1 MRDKK
6 QSLND
11 TASVKTKGKSKL
23 ASSNFGGLK
32 PLVMLQLKDK
42 IDFSFLKSK
51 KKTLFK
57 TIYSILFF
65 VGLTALIY
73 LMFSLVVQFGLFSFL
88 QTLNFRAYLVLM
100 TILFILS
107 FFSCLVN
114 VTRTLYFSKDN
125 QVLMTMPV
133 SDGKIFS
140 SKLIVC
146 FIYELIKNVSYIFP
160 FFIAYG
166 LVMKLSV
173 LYFFWSIVALL
184 LVTVLSIVLSGLLS
198 IPAMWLTTALK
209 KHKVLEYIVVGLFIA
224 GVTVAVI
231 FIIGL
236 IPQDIDLVRDWGKIY
251 WAIQDF
257 LKGFAKYFVVFD
269 YLLQLLTGMVYNGTS
284 FRLFTTTNLI
294 TFGVVINVIAL
305 SLGLIVLLSKP
316 LFLKMVSAP
325 FEYKKNE
332 SIKPKK
338 NKKRKSFSSAVVQ
351 QAKREVRTPSIIYS
365 ILIVAILTPIAIF
378 LQNKIIGA
386 MDTKILGNY
395 MGIAFNILIILL
407 MMLSSNVILASI
419 YSSEGNS
426 AYLNKIVPVAFGIPL
441 TSKLVTN
448 ACICILSII
457 ASVIIIEVFSGIG
470 ILATILLSLSLI
482 LVYIAHIYWSAELDL
497 MNPQNRLYQTT
508 GKGDKNPNELKSTII
523 AFLASAIFAFI
534 SFFLMKENI
543 NVVFVKLLFISL
555 IFCAVRV
562 YLFYTKIK
570 LYYKEK

>member
-1 MRDKK
+1 
-6 QSLND
+6 
-11 TASVKTKGKSKL
+11 
-23 ASSNFGGLK
+23 
-32 PLVMLQLKDK
+32 
-42 IDFSFLKSK
+42 
-51 KKTLFK
+51 
-57 TIYSILFF
+57 
-65 VGLTALIY
+65 
-73 LMFSLVVQFGLFSFL
+73 
-88 QTLNFRAYLVLM
+88 
-100 TILFILS
+100 
-107 FFSCLVN
+107 
-114 VTRTLYFSKDN
+114 
-125 QVLMTMPV
+125 
-133 SDGKIFS
+133 
-140 SKLIVC
+140 
-146 FIYELIKNVSYIFP
+146 
-160 FFIAYG
+160 
-166 LVMKLSV
+166 MKLSV
-173 LYFFWSIVALL
+173 LYFLWSIVALL

-294 TFGVVINVIAL
+294 TFGVVIGVLAL

-332 SIKPKK
+332 NIKPKK
-338 NKKRKSFSSAVVQ
+338 NKKRKSFSSAVIQ

-470 ILATILLSLSLI
+470 IFATILLSLSLI

-523 AFLASAIFAFI
+523 AFLASALFAFI